1 MTFLFNIILGWLL
14 NTTLECRWFWIRF
27 QFSITVFLKLGR
39 AKRYCVPKGNIFFRV
54 LFSLFLSDLSL
65 PVILAS
71 EIYLSKISSRYPLIF
86 KCILKICLFL
96 LYMRNFF
103 FLLKECY
110 WVSAYQKLQLC
121 HFPQHRT
128 IVNLW
133 YQPKQV
139 IFQIK

>member
-39 AKRYCVPKGNIFFRV
+39 AKDIVFQRAIFS

-71 EIYLSKISSRYPLIF
+71 KIYLSKISSRYPLIF

>member
-86 KCILKICLFL
+86 KCISVCFYYIWEIFSSYSKNVIELVHI
-96 LYMRNFF
+96 RN
-103 FLLKECY
+103 CNY
-110 WVSAYQKLQLC
+110 
-121 HFPQHRT
+121 
-128 IVNLW
+128 
-133 YQPKQV
+133 V
-139 IFQIK
+139 IFHNTGPLWIYGINQSR